1 MGLFYDSNQN
11 GDDRGNVNQLGD
23 FDNDGAPDFRD
34 LDNDVTLPIE
44 LIQFKATKVG
54 VYVQLDWSTATEIN
68 NDYFTVERSVDGE
81 NFEVILTEK
90 GAGNSSTQKDY
101 RRYDEQ
107 PRVGYNYYRLS
118 QTDFNGE
125 IESFNIEVVQ
135 FSGITSVEN
144 GGVLSANIFPN
155 PTNGEQ
161 LFMEIEK
168 PEAGIYQVEVLSS
181 QWKLLDQYQFNI
193 DDGTLYYEQEMIRRL
208 NLAKGVYY
216 LRLQVK
222 RKTETF
228 KFIVQ

>member
-1 MGLFYDSNQN
+1 MGY
-11 GDDRGNVNQLGD
+11 

-54 VYVQLDWSTATEIN
+54 AYVQLDWSTATEIN

-144 GGVLSANIFPN
+144 GGVSSANIFPN

-181 QWKLLDQYQFNI
+181 QGKLLDRYQFNI